1 MSKKFLIIILVLG
14 VLLLG
19 AMGGTLYLVWTKL
32 AQVSGGG
39 EEGEEVMKSIKEEE
53 EGEEEEKK
61 GKKGKKEEVKANL
74 RLDTFI
80 VNLADPEGNKY
91 LRVTMELEL
100 TGEQAQQEVEK
111 KLAAI
116 RDIVLNI
123 LPTKK
128 SSEITSLEGKQQLK
142 TQLMENFNKVLKKG
156 KVTNIYYTEF
166 VIQ

>member
-39 EEGEEVMKSIKEEE
+39 EEGEEVRKSIKEEE